1 MSRTTRPLI
10 LVTPSTQS
18 DGVELSDHA
27 ISVAT
32 RYLQALIDAG
42 GLPVVLPVNEDPGL
56 IAEAVSRADGILLT
70 GGDDIDPHLH
80 WPDVPQEL
88 LATCVCAE
96 PIRDRVE
103 LAVIREVLKQK
114 KPLLAI
120 CRGHQL
126 FNIALGGTLY
136 VDLPTQRPGPIL
148 HPQFERRFERVHEA
162 EVVPGTQLAR
172 VTGLKTLEI
181 NSTHHQAINRLADP
195 LQVSLRAPDGVI
207 EGTELKLDH
216 AGLLPWFAS
225 LQYHPE
231 RLYQRWPEHGL
242 LFRAFVAA
250 CARLSKKE

>member
-10 LVTPSTQS
+10 LVTPSTQT

-42 GLPVVLPVNEDPGL
+42 GFPLVLPVNEDPAL
-56 IAEAVSRADGILLT
+56 IADAVASADGLLLT

-80 WPDVPQEL
+80 WPDVPADL
-88 LATCVCAE
+88 LQTCTCAE
-96 PIRDRVE
+96 PIRDRFE

-114 KPLLAI
+114 KPLMAI

-162 EVVPGTQLAR
+162 EIVSGTQLER
-172 VTGLKTLEI
+172 VAGLPRLEI
-181 NSTHHQAINRLADP
+181 NSTHHQAIHQLAGP
-195 LQVSLRAPDGVI
+195 LRVSLVATDGVI
-207 EGTELKLDH
+207 EGTELKPEH

-231 RLYQRWPEHGL
+231 RLYQRWPEHGR
-242 LFRAFVAA
+242 LFHAFVKA
-250 CARLSKKE
+250 CARSGEDN